1 MLTSKPSKVAKVVI
15 CGMKSVGKTAIL
27 EQLIYG
33 SITPD
38 TVRLLADYFYA
49 KFYFTFW
56 YGILFY
62 LFGITF
68 SWEIYVEFSFNW
80 CLTMDFSFVLQEL
93 HPTIEDTFEA
103 SVDTGRGSRDIL
115 RIYDTAGLQ
124 GTVQVIHYEFDSLWI
139 CLHEKLIGAISD
151 INLHSGVSNHQCQW
165 FIVNRLRYAGKVLRL
180 NSWVWMKVHCLKEKN
195 E

>member
-38 TVRLLADYFYA
+38 TV
-49 KFYFTFW
+49 
-56 YGILFY
+56 
-62 LFGITF
+62 
-68 SWEIYVEFSFNW
+68 SSFNRNFMTLLW
-80 CLTMDFSFVLQEL
+80 SENTQVKLLCLQEL

-124 GTVQVIHYEFDSLWI
+124 GTVQVNQSNKIISV
-139 CLHEKLIGAISD
+139 LILCNIIVLYAILLD
-151 INLHSGVSNHQCQW
+151 CALV
-165 FIVNRLRYAGKVLRL
+165 
-180 NSWVWMKVHCLKEKN
+180 
-195 E
+195 